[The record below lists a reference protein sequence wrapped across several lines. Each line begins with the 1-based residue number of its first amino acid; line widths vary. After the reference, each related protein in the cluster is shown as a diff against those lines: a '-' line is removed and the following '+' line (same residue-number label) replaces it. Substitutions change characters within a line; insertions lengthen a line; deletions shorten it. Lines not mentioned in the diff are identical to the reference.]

1 MASLPVVRFSLLER
15 LEETEISDLTGR
27 ICLLRR
33 PDCPSEA
40 RPSPGTRVT
49 NTSNYIS
56 DLCLEKQHRFNYKK
70 VKVPHFQVSFPRSL
84 LVIKSPRNTIK
95 WTKMD
100 FQKRNKENI
109 AFGLFYDVVYN
120 LLVK

>member
-1 MASLPVVRFSLLER
+1 MFPTLFPTWRPLLASLPVVRFSLLER

-27 ICLLRR
+27 ISLLRR

-56 DLCLEKQHRFNYKK
+56 DL
-70 VKVPHFQVSFPRSL
+70 RSL
-84 LVIKSPRNTIK
+84 SGET
-95 WTKMD
+95 T
-100 FQKRNKENI
+100 
-109 AFGLFYDVVYN
+109 
-120 LLVK
+120 